1 MSTKIDTVSARERLA
16 PRREP
21 YWRRIAVGC
30 HIGYRVST
38 IGSDGAWIAKYRD
51 PNTSLRHY
59 KSLGTLAHLPPHER
73 HDGASK
79 AAAEWFAHLG
89 LGGSK
94 DTATVR
100 DACELYAAS
109 LERNKDEK
117 AAADVRRRFSQY
129 VFNDPIAR
137 IDLAKLTA
145 ANVGKWR
152 DTLQDTP
159 TAKGKP
165 RTMSTLN
172 RDMVCLKAALN
183 HAYAEQLVTTDAAWR
198 SKLVPVKGADQRR
211 DLYLDREQRQ
221 ALIDAATPDLALFI
235 RALCA
240 LPLRPGAMAGLTVA
254 DFDKRLN
261 TFTVRTDKASKGRP
275 IKLPETT
282 AELFAEA
289 SKGKLPSAY
298 LFTRWDGAQWI
309 KDKWTCPTR
318 TAAAAAGLPANAT
331 LYTLR
336 HSVITD
342 LVVAGV
348 DLATVASIS
357 GTSVLMIQK
366 HYHHLQQNAAAA
378 ALEKVAL

>member
-1 MSTKIDTVSARERLA
+1 MKTKIDTVSARDRLL

-30 HIGYRVST
+30 HIGYRVSA
-38 IGSDGAWIAKYRD
+38 IGGDGAWIAKYRD
-51 PNTSLRHY
+51 PNTGLRHY
-59 KSLGTLAHLPPHER
+59 KSLGTLAHMPSHER
-73 HDGASK
+73 HDAASK
-79 AAAEWFAHLG
+79 AAAEWFDHLG
-89 LGGSK
+89 RGGSK
-94 DTATVR
+94 GTVTVR

-109 LERNKDEK
+109 LERNKDGK
-117 AAADVRRRFSQY
+117 AAADVRRRFEQY
-129 VFNDPIAR
+129 VFNQPIAK

-152 DTLQDTP
+152 DTLQDMP
-159 TAKGKP
+159 TALGKL

-198 SKLVPVKGADQRR
+198 SKLVPIKGADQRR
-211 DLYLDREQRQ
+211 NLYLDRDQRQ
-221 ALIDAATPDLALFI
+221 ALIDAATPDLALFV

-261 TFTVRTDKASKGRP
+261 TVTVRSDKAGKGRT
-275 IKLPETT
+275 IKLPDTT

-289 SKGKLPSAY
+289 SSGKLPGAH
-298 LFTRWDGAQWI
+298 LFTRWDGAQWV

-318 TAAAAAGLPANAT
+318 TAVAAAGLPAKTT
-331 LYTLR
+331 LYILR
-336 HSVITD
+336 HCIITD
-342 LVVAGV
+342 LVTAGT

-366 HYHHLQQNAAAA
+366 NYHHLQQDAAAT